1 MHTNS
6 VYVNGYS
13 TSLPTDVQLK
23 GLRSIPGLEN
33 CEMILS
39 GYAIEYDFFFPYQLK
54 FTMETKPVFGLYFA
68 GQINGTS
75 GYEEAAAQ
83 GLMAG
88 INAAL
93 KIQGKP
99 EFKLKRSEAYI
110 GVLIDDLINKNTEEP
125 YRLFTS
131 LAEYRL
137 LLRQDNARSR
147 LSKYGH
153 EFGLISDFLH
163 EKQLKHDERVDQG
176 FKRMKQ
182 VKLKQEEINPYLESL
197 GESPVNKTVSLYEM
211 TKRSKVV
218 LNDIVALAADESD
231 IFSRMQK
238 DEKLTKEIQI
248 EIKYEGYIQR
258 QKKEVEYFLKNED
271 KRIPESFDYDNVNSL
286 STEAREKLN
295 KIRPHSLGQA
305 SRIAGVSAADVS
317 IIALYLK

>member
-1 MHTNS
+1 ML
-6 VYVNGYS
+6 
-13 TSLPTDVQLK
+13 LP
-23 GLRSIPGLEN
+23 
-33 CEMILS
+33 

-54 FTMETKPVFGLYFA
+54 FTLETKAVAGLYFA

-83 GLMAG
+83 GLVAG

-93 KIQGKP
+93 KIQDKP

-137 LLRQDNARSR
+137 LLRQDNARTR

-153 EFGLISDFLH
+153 SFGLVSDLIH
-163 EKQLKHDERVDQG
+163 EKQMTFDERVVNG
-176 FKRMKQ
+176 FNRTKE
-182 VKLKQEEINPYLESL
+182 VKIRQEVINPYLEKL
-197 GESPVNKTVSLYEM
+197 EESTVNKTVSMYEM
-211 TKRSKVV
+211 TKRSKVQ
-218 LNDIVALAADESD
+218 LNDLLNLADDDSE
-231 IFSRMQK
+231 IFDLMK
-238 DEKLTKEIQI
+238 KKEEITKAIQI

-271 KRIPESFDYDNVNSL
+271 KRIPDSFDYNSVNSL

-295 KIRPHSLGQA
+295 KIRPYSLGQA

-317 IIALYLK
+317 IISLYLK